1 MGVSYV
7 FFMAIRRLMIGLCID
22 FSSVTRP
29 VTSSIPCLPFTF
41 KIHYIFLMGHSRRKN
56 KIEPPSIAR
65 SHPYG
70 TTPPLLP
77 PPSIILTES
86 NPYLLTIMDL

>member
-1 MGVSYV
+1 
-7 FFMAIRRLMIGLCID
+7 
-22 FSSVTRP
+22 
-29 VTSSIPCLPFTF
+29 
-41 KIHYIFLMGHSRRKN
+41 MGHSRRKN

-86 NPYLLTIMDL
+86 NPYVLTIRDL